1 MRKHG
6 VSAVG
11 DICSF
16 PLRTTYSKPLQTY
29 AMQARSVENTG
40 LLFDREMT
48 ACKTGNGVL
57 GVPIPSEK
65 IIFPLLRASTFD
77 KLPAEATMVVTSEL
91 DDGLAA
97 SPVEYV
103 SWTFAGSISSCDFSL
118 P

>member
-16 PLRTTYSKPLQTY
+16 PLHTTYSKPLQTY

-77 KLPAEATMVVTSEL
+77 KLPAEAMMVVTSEL

-103 SWTFAGSISSCDFSL
+103 SWTFAGSISSCAFSL